1 MACLAYWFM
10 ITLQVQKLEV
20 QLAEARAVREQEAS
34 GEAEAALVDA
44 EKAAADLRATA
55 ESELAAAR
63 WDNSP

>member
-1 MACLAYWFM
+1 M